1 MVAKSETMVRRFD
14 HVTIVVTDIDKA
26 KKFFGLLGFEEVMA
40 TVISGERF
48 SNYMGVEGIEAEHIT
63 LALANASPRVEV
75 QLLKYGR
82 PDPLLDP
89 NITNL
94 TRIGFNHVCFAVDD
108 LEAALERLAANGIKP
123 LNEVLDFHDR
133 KLVFIQGPEGVTLE
147 LSEWYWG

>member
-1 MVAKSETMVRRFD
+1 MVRRFD

-26 KKFFGLLGFEEVMA
+26 KEFFGLLGFEEVMA

-48 SNYMGVEGIEAEHIT
+48 SNYMGVDGIEAEHVT

-75 QLLKYGR
+75 QLLKYR
-82 PDPLLDP
+82 HPDLLIDP

-108 LEAALERLAANGIKP
+108 MEAALERLAANGIKP

-133 KLVFIQGPEGVTLE
+133 KLIFIPGPEGVTLE
-147 LSEWYWG
+147 LSEWY

>member
-1 MVAKSETMVRRFD
+1 MVRRFD

-26 KKFFGLLGFEEVMA
+26 KKFFGLLGFEEVMSV
-40 TVISGERF
+40 VISGERF
-48 SNYMGVEGIEAEHIT
+48 SNYMGVEGIEAEHVT

-75 QLLKYGR
+75 QLLKYR
-82 PDPLLDP
+82 HPDSLLDP

-108 LEAALERLAANGIKP
+108 MEAALEKLAANGIKP

-133 KLVFIQGPEGVTLE
+133 KLVFIPGPEGVTLE
-147 LSEWYWG
+147 LAEWYWG